1 VSGNGVSCGWRGLRR
16 TLACPNLSRLFAA
29 GCRRAVPAGLALL
42 AAGGAALTQAATII
56 DGTTGSNTDATA
68 YSTTGNLDL
77 SLGFVA
83 EYLIVGGGGG
93 GGSAMGG
100 GGGAGQFIESS
111 VNTVT
116 AQSYTVTVGNGGAGG
131 GTYGANGADGGDS
144 SVFSIT
150 AVGGGGGGGV
160 QSAGRS
166 GGSGGGGG
174 GGGNTASGTATAG
187 NNGGSGTGSG
197 AEAVGGGGGGAGG
210 VGGNGGGQRGGDGG
224 AGLSSSITGASV
236 AYAGGGGGGANNDSG
251 SFSQNGNGDGSA
263 GGGDGGWN
271 PAATNGADNSG
282 SGGGGGGNIGTFPGG
297 AGGSGIVVV
306 RYTGA
311 QIASVGGTQTS
322 FTGDGTI
329 GENGVLYQ
337 VSTFT
342 SSGAFDLSGTDM
354 NTRLGATLTS
364 GITGTGN
371 LTFSG
376 PGTLTLN
383 AANGYTGATSIS
395 AGTLAIGAAGSIANT
410 SGVAIASGA
419 TFDVSAAS
427 GFAIGSS
434 QTLSGVGTVAG
445 AISIAGTHSP
455 GTSPGLQTFD
465 SNLTYSSGA
474 NVDWEL
480 IANSQ
485 GSAGTDYDQIA
496 VGGNLDFA
504 GATTLDLIFNA
515 SGSIVDWSDAFWQSN
530 RAWLV
535 WDLSTGTTSN
545 FGNLSITSATWL
557 DAQGDS
563 FATALPNASFT
574 LSQVGQDVSLVYSVP
589 EPSSLLLL
597 AAAAVPAGAVA
608 LRRRRSRNRAIA
620 DGGGSR

>member
-1 VSGNGVSCGWRGLRR
+1 MSGNGVSCGWRGLRR
-16 TLACPNLSRLFAA
+16 TLAGPILSRLFAA

-56 DGTTGSNTDATA
+56 NGTTGSNTDATA

-93 GGSAMGG
+93 GGADIGG

-131 GTYGANGADGGDS
+131 VTSGANGADGGDS

-150 AVGGGGGGGV
+150 AAGGGGGGGLT
-160 QSAGRS
+160 SAGSS

-187 NNGGSGTGSG
+187 NNGGSGTGIA

-236 AYAGGGGGGANNDSG
+236 AYAGGGGGGANNDPD

-263 GGGDGGWN
+263 RGGNGGWSA
-271 PAATNGADNSG
+271 AATNGANNSG
-282 SGGGGGGNIGTFPGG
+282 SGGGGGGNIQIDTFPGG

-306 RYTGA
+306 RYQGDPAATGGNPTA
-311 QIASVGGTQTS
+311 GTGTAAGYTVHE
-322 FTGDGTI
+322 FLATGD
-329 GENGVLYQ
+329 
-337 VSTFT
+337 STLDF
-342 SSGAFDLSGTDM
+342 SGTNM

-485 GSAGTDYDQIA
+485 GSAGTNYDQIA

-574 LSQVGQDVSLVYSVP
+574 LSQVGQDVSLVFSVP

-608 LRRRRSRNRAIA
+608 LRRRRSRATA
-620 DGGGSR
+620 DGVGC

>member
-1 VSGNGVSCGWRGLRR
+1 MSGNGVSCGWRGLRR
-16 TLACPNLSRLFAA
+16 TLAGPILSRLFAA

-56 DGTTGSNTDATA
+56 NGTTGSNTDATA

-93 GGSAMGG
+93 GGADIGG

-131 GTYGANGADGGDS
+131 VTSGANGADGGDS

-150 AVGGGGGGGV
+150 AAGGGGGGGLT
-160 QSAGRS
+160 SAGSS

-187 NNGGSGTGSG
+187 NNGGSGTGIA

-236 AYAGGGGGGANNDSG
+236 AYAGGGGGGANNDPA
-251 SFSQNGNGDGSA
+251 SFSQNGNGFGSA
-263 GGGDGGWN
+263 RGGNGGWSA
-271 PAATNGADNSG
+271 AATNGANNSG
-282 SGGGGGGNIGTFPGG
+282 SGGGGGGNIQIDTFPGG

-306 RYTGA
+306 RYQGDPAATGGNPTA
-311 QIASVGGTQTS
+311 GTGTAAGYTVHE
-322 FTGDGTI
+322 FLATGD
-329 GENGVLYQ
+329 
-337 VSTFT
+337 STLDF
-342 SSGAFDLSGTDM
+342 SGTNM

-485 GSAGTDYDQIA
+485 GSAGTNYDQIA

-574 LSQVGQDVSLVYSVP
+574 LSQVGQDVSLVFSVP

-608 LRRRRSRNRAIA
+608 LRRRRSRATA
-620 DGGGSR
+620 DGVGC

>member
-16 TLACPNLSRLFAA
+16 TLAGPILSRLFAA

-93 GGSAMGG
+93 GGADIGG

-131 GTYGANGADGGDS
+131 GTSGANGADGGDS

-150 AVGGGGGGGV
+150 AVGGGGGGGLT
-160 QSAGRS
+160 SAGSS

-187 NNGGSGTGSG
+187 NNGGSGTGIA

-236 AYAGGGGGGANNDSG
+236 AYAGGGGGGANNDPD

-263 GGGDGGWN
+263 RGGNGGWSA
-271 PAATNGADNSG
+271 AATNGANNSG
-282 SGGGGGGNIGTFPGG
+282 SGGGGGGNIQIDTFPGG

-306 RYTGA
+306 RYQGDPAATGGNPTA
-311 QIASVGGTQTS
+311 GTGTAAGYTVHE
-322 FTGDGTI
+322 FLATGD
-329 GENGVLYQ
+329 
-337 VSTFT
+337 STLDF
-342 SSGAFDLSGTDM
+342 SGTNM

-485 GSAGTDYDQIA
+485 GSAGTNYDQIA

-515 SGSIVDWSDAFWQSN
+515 SGSIVDWSDPFWQSN

-574 LSQVGQDVSLVYSVP
+574 LSQVGQDVSLVFSVP

-608 LRRRRSRNRAIA
+608 LRRRRSRATA
-620 DGGGSR
+620 DGVGC

>member
-1 VSGNGVSCGWRGLRR
+1 MSGNGVSCGWRGLRR
-16 TLACPNLSRLFAA
+16 TLAGPILSRLFAA

-56 DGTTGSNTDATA
+56 NGTTGSNTDATA

-93 GGSAMGG
+93 GGADIGG

-131 GTYGANGADGGDS
+131 GTSGANGADGGDS

-150 AVGGGGGGGV
+150 AVGGGGGGGLT
-160 QSAGRS
+160 SAGSS

-187 NNGGSGTGSG
+187 NNGGSGTGIA

-236 AYAGGGGGGANNDSG
+236 AYAGGGGGGANNDPA
-251 SFSQNGNGDGSA
+251 SFSQNGNGFGSA
-263 GGGDGGWN
+263 RGGNGGWSA
-271 PAATNGADNSG
+271 AATNGANNSG
-282 SGGGGGGNIGTFPGG
+282 SGGGGGGNIQIDTFPGG

-306 RYTGA
+306 RYQGDPAATGGNPTA
-311 QIASVGGTQTS
+311 GTGTAAGYTVHE
-322 FTGDGTI
+322 FLATGD
-329 GENGVLYQ
+329 
-337 VSTFT
+337 STLDF
-342 SSGAFDLSGTDM
+342 SGTNM

-485 GSAGTDYDQIA
+485 GSAGTNYDQIA

-515 SGSIVDWSDAFWQSN
+515 SGSIVDWSDPFWQSN

-574 LSQVGQDVSLVYSVP
+574 LSQVGQDVSLVFSVP

-608 LRRRRSRNRAIA
+608 LRRRRSRATA
-620 DGGGSR
+620 DGVGC

>member
-1 VSGNGVSCGWRGLRR
+1 
-16 TLACPNLSRLFAA
+16 
-29 GCRRAVPAGLALL
+29 
-42 AAGGAALTQAATII
+42 
-56 DGTTGSNTDATA
+56 
-68 YSTTGNLDL
+68 
-77 SLGFVA
+77 
-83 EYLIVGGGGG
+83 
-93 GGSAMGG
+93 
-100 GGGAGQFIESS
+100 
-111 VNTVT
+111 
-116 AQSYTVTVGNGGAGG
+116 
-131 GTYGANGADGGDS
+131 
-144 SVFSIT
+144 
-150 AVGGGGGGGV
+150 
-160 QSAGRS
+160 
-166 GGSGGGGG
+166 
-174 GGGNTASGTATAG
+174 
-187 NNGGSGTGSG
+187 
-197 AEAVGGGGGGAGG
+197 
-210 VGGNGGGQRGGDGG
+210 
-224 AGLSSSITGASV
+224 
-236 AYAGGGGGGANNDSG
+236 
-251 SFSQNGNGDGSA
+251 
-263 GGGDGGWN
+263 
-271 PAATNGADNSG
+271 
-282 SGGGGGGNIGTFPGG
+282 
-297 AGGSGIVVV
+297 VVV

-322 FTGDGTI
+322 FTGNGTI

-342 SSGAFDLSGTDM
+342 YSGAFDLSGVDM

-364 GITGTGN
+364 GITGTGT
-371 LTFSG
+371 LAFSG

-383 AANGYTGATSIS
+383 AVNGYTGATSITG
-395 AGTLAIGAAGSIANT
+395 GTLAIGSSGSIAST
-410 SGVAIASGA
+410 TGVAIASGA

-608 LRRRRSRNRAIA
+608 LRRRRRTGEMS
-620 DGGGSR
+620 DGAGR

>member
-16 TLACPNLSRLFAA
+16 TLAGPILSRLFAA

-93 GGSAMGG
+93 GGADIGG

-131 GTYGANGADGGDS
+131 GTSGANGADGGDS

-150 AVGGGGGGGV
+150 AAGGGGGGGLT
-160 QSAGRS
+160 SAGSS

-187 NNGGSGTGSG
+187 NNGGSGTGIA

-236 AYAGGGGGGANNDSG
+236 AYAGGGGGGANNDPD

-263 GGGDGGWN
+263 RGGNGGWSA
-271 PAATNGADNSG
+271 AATNGANNSG
-282 SGGGGGGNIGTFPGG
+282 SGGGGGGNIQIDTFPGG

-306 RYTGA
+306 RYQGDPAATGGNPTA
-311 QIASVGGTQTS
+311 GTGTAAGYTVHE
-322 FTGDGTI
+322 FLATGD
-329 GENGVLYQ
+329 
-337 VSTFT
+337 STLDF
-342 SSGAFDLSGTDM
+342 SGTNM

-485 GSAGTDYDQIA
+485 GSAGTNYDQIA

-574 LSQVGQDVSLVYSVP
+574 LSQVGQDVSLVFSVP

-608 LRRRRSRNRAIA
+608 LRRRRSRATA
-620 DGGGSR
+620 DGVGC

>member
-1 VSGNGVSCGWRGLRR
+1 MSGNGVSCGWRGLRR
-16 TLACPNLSRLFAA
+16 TLAGPILSRLFAA

-93 GGSAMGG
+93 GGADIGG

-131 GTYGANGADGGDS
+131 GTSGANGADGGDS

-150 AVGGGGGGGV
+150 AAGGGGGGGLT
-160 QSAGRS
+160 SAGSS

-187 NNGGSGTGSG
+187 NNGGSGTGIA

-236 AYAGGGGGGANNDSG
+236 AYAGGGGGGANNDPD

-263 GGGDGGWN
+263 RGGNGGWSA
-271 PAATNGADNSG
+271 AATNGANNSG
-282 SGGGGGGNIGTFPGG
+282 SGGGGGGNIQIDTFPGG

-306 RYTGA
+306 RYQGDPAATGGNPTA
-311 QIASVGGTQTS
+311 GTGTAAGYTVHE
-322 FTGDGTI
+322 FLATGD
-329 GENGVLYQ
+329 
-337 VSTFT
+337 STLDF
-342 SSGAFDLSGTDM
+342 SGTNM

-485 GSAGTDYDQIA
+485 GSAGTNYDQIA

-515 SGSIVDWSDAFWQSN
+515 SGSIVDWSDPFWQSN

-574 LSQVGQDVSLVYSVP
+574 LSQVGQDVSLVFSVP

-608 LRRRRSRNRAIA
+608 LRRRRSRATA
-620 DGGGSR
+620 DGVGC

>member
-1 VSGNGVSCGWRGLRR
+1 MSGNGVSCGWRGLRR
-16 TLACPNLSRLFAA
+16 TLAGPILSRLFAA

-56 DGTTGSNTDATA
+56 NGTTGSNTDATA

-93 GGSAMGG
+93 GGADIGG

-131 GTYGANGADGGDS
+131 GTSGANGADGGDS

-150 AVGGGGGGGV
+150 AVGGGGGGGLT
-160 QSAGRS
+160 SAGSS

-187 NNGGSGTGSG
+187 NNGGSGTGIA

-236 AYAGGGGGGANNDSG
+236 AYAGGGGGGANNDPD

-263 GGGDGGWN
+263 RGGNGGWSA
-271 PAATNGADNSG
+271 AATNGANNSG
-282 SGGGGGGNIGTFPGG
+282 SGGGGGGNIQIDTFPGG

-306 RYTGA
+306 RYQGDPAATGGNPTA
-311 QIASVGGTQTS
+311 GTGTAAGYTVHE
-322 FTGDGTI
+322 FLATGD
-329 GENGVLYQ
+329 
-337 VSTFT
+337 STLDF
-342 SSGAFDLSGTDM
+342 SGTNM

-485 GSAGTDYDQIA
+485 GSAGTNYDQIA

-515 SGSIVDWSDAFWQSN
+515 SGSIVDWSDPFWQSN

-574 LSQVGQDVSLVYSVP
+574 LSQVGQDVSLVFSVP

-608 LRRRRSRNRAIA
+608 LRRRRSRATA
-620 DGGGSR
+620 DGVGC

>member
-1 VSGNGVSCGWRGLRR
+1 MSGNGVSCGWRGLRR
-16 TLACPNLSRLFAA
+16 TLAGPILSRLFAA

-56 DGTTGSNTDATA
+56 NGTTGSNTDATA

-93 GGSAMGG
+93 GGADIGG

-131 GTYGANGADGGDS
+131 GTSGANGADGGDS

-150 AVGGGGGGGV
+150 AAGGGGGGGLT
-160 QSAGRS
+160 SAGSS

-187 NNGGSGTGSG
+187 NNGGSGTGIA

-236 AYAGGGGGGANNDSG
+236 AYAGGGGGGANNDPD

-263 GGGDGGWN
+263 RGGNGGWSA
-271 PAATNGADNSG
+271 AATNGANNSG
-282 SGGGGGGNIGTFPGG
+282 SGGGGGGNIQIDTFPGG

-306 RYTGA
+306 RYQGDPAATGGNPTA
-311 QIASVGGTQTS
+311 GTGTAAGYTVHE
-322 FTGDGTI
+322 FLATGD
-329 GENGVLYQ
+329 
-337 VSTFT
+337 STLDF
-342 SSGAFDLSGTDM
+342 SGTNM

-485 GSAGTDYDQIA
+485 GSAGTNYDQIA

-515 SGSIVDWSDAFWQSN
+515 SGSIVDWSDPFWQSN

-574 LSQVGQDVSLVYSVP
+574 LSQVGQDVSLVFSVP

-608 LRRRRSRNRAIA
+608 LRRRRSRATA
-620 DGGGSR
+620 DGVGC

>member
-16 TLACPNLSRLFAA
+16 TLAGPILSRLFAA

-56 DGTTGSNTDATA
+56 NGTTGSNTDATA

-93 GGSAMGG
+93 GGADIGG

-131 GTYGANGADGGDS
+131 VTSGANGADGGDS

-150 AVGGGGGGGV
+150 AAGGGGGGGLT
-160 QSAGRS
+160 SAGSS

-187 NNGGSGTGSG
+187 NNGGSGTGIA

-236 AYAGGGGGGANNDSG
+236 AYAGGGGGGANNDPA
-251 SFSQNGNGDGSA
+251 SFSQNGNGFGSA
-263 GGGDGGWN
+263 RGGNGGWSA
-271 PAATNGADNSG
+271 AATNGANNSG
-282 SGGGGGGNIGTFPGG
+282 SGGGGGGNIQIDTFPGG

-306 RYTGA
+306 RYQGDPAATGGNPTA
-311 QIASVGGTQTS
+311 GTGTAAGYTVHE
-322 FTGDGTI
+322 FLATGD
-329 GENGVLYQ
+329 
-337 VSTFT
+337 STLDF
-342 SSGAFDLSGTDM
+342 SGTNM

-485 GSAGTDYDQIA
+485 GSAGTNYDQIA

-515 SGSIVDWSDAFWQSN
+515 SGSIVDWSDPFWQSN

-574 LSQVGQDVSLVYSVP
+574 LSQVGQDVSLVFSVP

-608 LRRRRSRNRAIA
+608 LRRRRSRATA
-620 DGGGSR
+620 DGVGC

>member
-16 TLACPNLSRLFAA
+16 TLAGPILSRLFAA

-93 GGSAMGG
+93 GGADIGG

-131 GTYGANGADGGDS
+131 VTSGANGADGGDS

-150 AVGGGGGGGV
+150 AVGGGGGGGLT
-160 QSAGRS
+160 SAGSS

-187 NNGGSGTGSG
+187 NNGGSGTGIA

-236 AYAGGGGGGANNDSG
+236 AYAGGGGGGANNDPD

-263 GGGDGGWN
+263 RGGNGGWSA
-271 PAATNGADNSG
+271 AATNGANNSG
-282 SGGGGGGNIGTFPGG
+282 SGGGGGGNIQIDTFPGG

-306 RYTGA
+306 RYQGDPAATGGNPTA
-311 QIASVGGTQTS
+311 GTGTAAGYTVHE
-322 FTGDGTI
+322 FLATGD
-329 GENGVLYQ
+329 
-337 VSTFT
+337 STLDF
-342 SSGAFDLSGTDM
+342 SGTNM

-485 GSAGTDYDQIA
+485 GSAGTNYDQIA

-515 SGSIVDWSDAFWQSN
+515 SGSIVDWSDPFWQSN

-574 LSQVGQDVSLVYSVP
+574 LSQVGQDVSLVFSVP

-608 LRRRRSRNRAIA
+608 LRRRRSRATA
-620 DGGGSR
+620 DGVGC

>member
-1 VSGNGVSCGWRGLRR
+1 MLLVSGNGVSCGWRGLRR
-16 TLACPNLSRLFAA
+16 TLAGPILSRLFAA

-56 DGTTGSNTDATA
+56 NGTTGSNTDATA

-93 GGSAMGG
+93 GGADIGG

-131 GTYGANGADGGDS
+131 GTSGANGADGGDS

-150 AVGGGGGGGV
+150 AAGGGGGGGLT
-160 QSAGRS
+160 SAGSS

-187 NNGGSGTGSG
+187 NNGGSGTGIA

-236 AYAGGGGGGANNDSG
+236 AYAGGGGGGANNDPA
-251 SFSQNGNGDGSA
+251 SFSQNGNGFGSA
-263 GGGDGGWN
+263 RGGNGGWSA
-271 PAATNGADNSG
+271 AATNGANNSG
-282 SGGGGGGNIGTFPGG
+282 SGGGGGGNIQIDTFPGG

-306 RYTGA
+306 RYQGDPAATGGNPTA
-311 QIASVGGTQTS
+311 GTGTAAGYTVHE
-322 FTGDGTI
+322 FLATGD
-329 GENGVLYQ
+329 
-337 VSTFT
+337 STLDF
-342 SSGAFDLSGTDM
+342 SGTNM

-485 GSAGTDYDQIA
+485 GSAGTNYDQIA

-515 SGSIVDWSDAFWQSN
+515 SGSIVDWSDPFWQSN

-574 LSQVGQDVSLVYSVP
+574 LSQVGQDVSLVFSVP

-608 LRRRRSRNRAIA
+608 LRRRRSRATA
-620 DGGGSR
+620 DGVGC

>member
-16 TLACPNLSRLFAA
+16 TLAGPILSRLFAA

-56 DGTTGSNTDATA
+56 NGTTGSNTDATA

-93 GGSAMGG
+93 GGADIGG

-131 GTYGANGADGGDS
+131 GTSGANGADGGDS

-150 AVGGGGGGGV
+150 AAGGGGGGGLT
-160 QSAGRS
+160 SAGSS

-187 NNGGSGTGSG
+187 NNGGSGTGIA

-236 AYAGGGGGGANNDSG
+236 AYAGGGGGGANNDPD

-263 GGGDGGWN
+263 RGGNGGWSA
-271 PAATNGADNSG
+271 AATNGANNSG
-282 SGGGGGGNIGTFPGG
+282 SGGGGGGNIQIDTFPGG

-306 RYTGA
+306 RYQGDPAATGGNPTA
-311 QIASVGGTQTS
+311 GTGTAAGYTVHE
-322 FTGDGTI
+322 FLATGD
-329 GENGVLYQ
+329 
-337 VSTFT
+337 STLDF
-342 SSGAFDLSGTDM
+342 SGTNM

-485 GSAGTDYDQIA
+485 GSAGTNYDQIA

-574 LSQVGQDVSLVYSVP
+574 LSQVGQDVSLVFSVP

-608 LRRRRSRNRAIA
+608 LRRRRSRATA
-620 DGGGSR
+620 DGVGC

>member
-1 VSGNGVSCGWRGLRR
+1 MKSETTVNWW
-16 TLACPNLSRLFAA
+16 AA
-29 GCRRAVPAGLALL
+29 VAVGGLAMSVLGVL
-42 AAGGAALTQAATII
+42 GAARQAQATVIN
-56 DGTTGSNTDATA
+56 GTTGSNTDATA

-174 GGGNTASGTATAG
+174 GAGNTASGTATAG

-197 AEAVGGGGGGAGG
+197 PTAVGGGGGGAGG
-210 VGGNGGGQRGGDGG
+210 VGENGGNQKGGNGG

-236 AYAGGGGGGANNDSG
+236 AYAGGGGGGANNDPA
-251 SFSQNGNGDGSA
+251 SFSQNGNGFGSA
-263 GGGDGGWN
+263 GGGNGGWN
-271 PAATNGADNSG
+271 PAATDGADNSG
-282 SGGGGGGNIGTFPGG
+282 SGGGGGGNISTFPGG

-306 RYTGA
+306 RYQGDPAATGGNPTA
-311 QIASVGGTQTS
+311 GTGTAAGYTVHE
-322 FTGDGTI
+322 FLATGD
-329 GENGVLYQ
+329 
-337 VSTFT
+337 STLDF
-342 SSGAFDLSGTDM
+342 SGTNM

-485 GSAGTDYDQIA
+485 GSAGTNYDQIA

>member
-1 VSGNGVSCGWRGLRR
+1 MKSETTVNWW
-16 TLACPNLSRLFAA
+16 AA
-29 GCRRAVPAGLALL
+29 VAVGGLAMSVLGVL
-42 AAGGAALTQAATII
+42 GAARQAQATVIN
-56 DGTTGSNTDATA
+56 GTTGSNTDATA

-174 GGGNTASGTATAG
+174 GAGNTASGTATAG
-187 NNGGSGTGSG
+187 NNGGSGTGVA

-236 AYAGGGGGGANNDSG
+236 AYAGGGGGGANNDPA
-251 SFSQNGNGDGSA
+251 SFSQNGNGFGSA
-263 GGGDGGWN
+263 RGGNGGWN

-282 SGGGGGGNIGTFPGG
+282 SGGGGGGNISTFPGG

-306 RYTGA
+306 RYQGDPAATGGNPTA
-311 QIASVGGTQTS
+311 GTGTAAGYTVHE
-322 FTGDGTI
+322 FLATGD
-329 GENGVLYQ
+329 
-337 VSTFT
+337 STLDF
-342 SSGAFDLSGTDM
+342 SGTNM

-504 GATTLDLIFNA
+504 GTTTLDLIFNTGG
-515 SGSIVDWSDAFWQSN
+515 SGVAWSNTFWDTD

-535 WDLSTGTTSN
+535 WDLSTGSVSN
-545 FGNLSITSATWL
+545 LGNLSINTVDWL
-557 DAQGDS
+557 DGS
-563 FATALPNASFT
+563 GTAFSTARPDASFSI
-574 LSQVGQDVSLVYSVP
+574 SQVGQDVSLVYTAVP
-589 EPSSLLLL
+589 EPGVL
-597 AAAAVPAGAVA
+597 AMLPAAGLALVG
-608 LRRRRSRNRAIA
+608 LRRFRRRLKRKTTTRPLLWSPEPCLQSENTCRVTLVAPRH
-620 DGGGSR
+620 

>member
-1 VSGNGVSCGWRGLRR
+1 MSGNGVSCGWRGLRR
-16 TLACPNLSRLFAA
+16 TLAGPILSRLFAA

-93 GGSAMGG
+93 GGADIGG

-131 GTYGANGADGGDS
+131 VTSGANGADGGDS

-150 AVGGGGGGGV
+150 AAGGGGGGGLT
-160 QSAGRS
+160 SAGSS

-187 NNGGSGTGSG
+187 NNGGSGTGIA

-236 AYAGGGGGGANNDSG
+236 AYAGGGGGGANNDPD

-263 GGGDGGWN
+263 RGGNGGWSA
-271 PAATNGADNSG
+271 AATNGANNSG
-282 SGGGGGGNIGTFPGG
+282 SGGGGGGNIQIDTFPGG

-306 RYTGA
+306 RYQGDPAATGGNPTA
-311 QIASVGGTQTS
+311 GTGTAAGYTVHE
-322 FTGDGTI
+322 FLATGD
-329 GENGVLYQ
+329 
-337 VSTFT
+337 STLDF
-342 SSGAFDLSGTDM
+342 SGTNM

-485 GSAGTDYDQIA
+485 GSAGTNYDQIA

-574 LSQVGQDVSLVYSVP
+574 LSQVGQDVSLVFSVP

-608 LRRRRSRNRAIA
+608 LRRRRSRATA
-620 DGGGSR
+620 DGVGC

>member
-1 VSGNGVSCGWRGLRR
+1 MSGNGVSCGWRGLRR
-16 TLACPNLSRLFAA
+16 TLAGPILSRLFAA

-56 DGTTGSNTDATA
+56 NGTTGSNTDATA

-93 GGSAMGG
+93 GGADIGG

-131 GTYGANGADGGDS
+131 GTSGANGADGGDS

-150 AVGGGGGGGV
+150 AAGGGGGGGLT
-160 QSAGRS
+160 SAGSS

-187 NNGGSGTGSG
+187 NNGGSGTGIA

-236 AYAGGGGGGANNDSG
+236 AYAGGGGGGANNDPD

-263 GGGDGGWN
+263 RGGNGGWSA
-271 PAATNGADNSG
+271 AATNGANNSG
-282 SGGGGGGNIGTFPGG
+282 SGGGGGGNIQIDTFPGG

-306 RYTGA
+306 RYQGDPAATGGNPTA
-311 QIASVGGTQTS
+311 GTGTAAGYTVHE
-322 FTGDGTI
+322 FLATGD
-329 GENGVLYQ
+329 
-337 VSTFT
+337 STLDF
-342 SSGAFDLSGTDM
+342 SGTNM

-485 GSAGTDYDQIA
+485 GSAGTNYDQIA

-574 LSQVGQDVSLVYSVP
+574 LSQVGQDVSLVFSVP

-608 LRRRRSRNRAIA
+608 LRRRRSRATA
-620 DGGGSR
+620 DGVGC

>member
-1 VSGNGVSCGWRGLRR
+1 MSGNGVSCGWRGLRR
-16 TLACPNLSRLFAA
+16 TLAGPILSRLFAA

-93 GGSAMGG
+93 GGADIGG

-131 GTYGANGADGGDS
+131 GTSGANGADGGDS

-150 AVGGGGGGGV
+150 AAGGGGGGGLT
-160 QSAGRS
+160 SAGSS

-187 NNGGSGTGSG
+187 NNGGSGTGIA

-236 AYAGGGGGGANNDSG
+236 AYAGGGGGGANNDPD

-263 GGGDGGWN
+263 RGGNGGWSA
-271 PAATNGADNSG
+271 AATNGANNSG
-282 SGGGGGGNIGTFPGG
+282 SGGGGGGNIQIDTFPGG

-306 RYTGA
+306 RYQGDPAATGGNPTA
-311 QIASVGGTQTS
+311 GTGTAAGYTVHE
-322 FTGDGTI
+322 FLATGD
-329 GENGVLYQ
+329 
-337 VSTFT
+337 STLDF
-342 SSGAFDLSGTDM
+342 SGTNM

-485 GSAGTDYDQIA
+485 GSAGTNYDQIA

-574 LSQVGQDVSLVYSVP
+574 LSQVGQDVSLVFSVP

-608 LRRRRSRNRAIA
+608 LRRRRSRATA
-620 DGGGSR
+620 DGVGC

>member
-16 TLACPNLSRLFAA
+16 TLAGPILSRLFAA

-56 DGTTGSNTDATA
+56 NGTTGSNTDATA

-93 GGSAMGG
+93 GGADIGG

-131 GTYGANGADGGDS
+131 VTSGANGADGGDS

-150 AVGGGGGGGV
+150 AAGGGGGGGLT
-160 QSAGRS
+160 SAGSS

-187 NNGGSGTGSG
+187 NNGGSGTGIA

-236 AYAGGGGGGANNDSG
+236 AYAGGGGGGANNDPD

-263 GGGDGGWN
+263 RGGNGGWSA
-271 PAATNGADNSG
+271 AATNGANNSG
-282 SGGGGGGNIGTFPGG
+282 SGGGGGGNIQIDTFPGG

-306 RYTGA
+306 RYQGDPAATGGNPTA
-311 QIASVGGTQTS
+311 GTGTAAGYTVHE
-322 FTGDGTI
+322 FLATGD
-329 GENGVLYQ
+329 
-337 VSTFT
+337 STLDF
-342 SSGAFDLSGTDM
+342 SGTNM

-485 GSAGTDYDQIA
+485 GSAGTNYDQIA

-574 LSQVGQDVSLVYSVP
+574 LSQVGQDVSLVFSVP

-608 LRRRRSRNRAIA
+608 LRRRRSRATA
-620 DGGGSR
+620 DGVGC

>member
-16 TLACPNLSRLFAA
+16 TLAGPILSRLFAA

-56 DGTTGSNTDATA
+56 NGTTGSNTDATA

-93 GGSAMGG
+93 GGADIGG

-131 GTYGANGADGGDS
+131 VTSGANGADGGDS

-150 AVGGGGGGGV
+150 AAGGGGGGGLT
-160 QSAGRS
+160 SAGSS

-187 NNGGSGTGSG
+187 NNGGSGTGIA

-236 AYAGGGGGGANNDSG
+236 AYAGGGGGGANNDPA
-251 SFSQNGNGDGSA
+251 SFSQNGNGFGSA
-263 GGGDGGWN
+263 RGGNGGWSA
-271 PAATNGADNSG
+271 AATNGANNSG
-282 SGGGGGGNIGTFPGG
+282 SGGGGGGNIQIDTFPGG

-306 RYTGA
+306 RYQGDPAATGGNPTA
-311 QIASVGGTQTS
+311 GTGTAAGYTVHE
-322 FTGDGTI
+322 FLATGD
-329 GENGVLYQ
+329 
-337 VSTFT
+337 STLDF
-342 SSGAFDLSGTDM
+342 SGTNM

-485 GSAGTDYDQIA
+485 GSAGTNYDQIA

-574 LSQVGQDVSLVYSVP
+574 LSQVGQDVSLVFSVP

-608 LRRRRSRNRAIA
+608 LRRRRSRATA
-620 DGGGSR
+620 DGVGC